1 MITRPKSSMP
11 NRRISNELKLDTN
24 TKINS
29 VDNISANQSP
39 KISSGKFRNFLENKN
54 SFSMLDINEKA
65 IIDKGPS
72 LPIQYK
78 RLSSKEIKEIFH
90 MNKLENYRKAKK
102 LKISSMKNI
111 LLDRMALL
119 NLVKNQT
126 DKKNNKKEKKIY
138 DTENQKENWVKTER
152 KLMHQN
158 NTFSGEEIKKLNKK
172 GVFIQRPQTT
182 KATRSRLNFQK
193 LGLKTEEMKDTEKT
207 YIKRDIWKPLNY
219 EPYEDMVKNKKN
231 FITKMQE
238 NPFFKR
244 LPQCSIREIKE
255 KTRNSD
261 IFFLKQKIPEKFE
274 LERERREKRQEL
286 YNTYFDSDIFNLKNN
301 EISIKKIGEKYLFN
315 NPKNIKYTS
324 TRESRSEW
332 KNVITKDALNN
343 CSSKSYNILTPNRK
357 NNNLT
362 KDDIYKILNDKKV
375 LHNPLRKQN
384 VLSKYMDLAN
394 NSSSN
399 SGQEYL
405 KFYNANP
412 DCFKKVPEHCGTFGD
427 LYLQYKNLCDEPF
440 YKKTTIKE

>member
-1 MITRPKSSMP
+1 MP
-11 NRRISNELKLDTN
+11 NRRISNKLKLDTN

-29 VDNISANQSP
+29 VDNISINQSP
-39 KISSGKFRNFLENKN
+39 KISSGKFRTFLDNKN
-54 SFSMLDINEKA
+54 SFSMLDVNEKD
-65 IIDKGPS
+65 IMDKGPS
-72 LPIQYK
+72 LPVQYK

-119 NLVKNQT
+119 NIVKNQT
-126 DKKNNKKEKKIY
+126 DKKNNK
-138 DTENQKENWVKTER
+138 TENQKENRVKTER
-152 KLMHQN
+152 KSMHKN
-158 NTFSGEEIKKLNKK
+158 NTFSGEEIKKLNKR
-172 GVFIQRPQTT
+172 GIFIQRPQTS

-193 LGLKTEEMKDTEKT
+193 LGLKTEEIKDSEKT

-219 EPYEDMVKNKKN
+219 EIYEEMVKNKKI

-274 LERERREKRQEL
+274 LERERREKRQEQ
-286 YNTYFDSDIFNLKNN
+286 YNSYFDSDIFNLKNN
-301 EISIKKIGEKYLFN
+301 EININKIGEKYLFN

-324 TRESRSEW
+324 TRESKSEW

-343 CSSKSYNILTPNRK
+343 CSSKNYNILTPNRK

>member
-1 MITRPKSSMP
+1 M
-11 NRRISNELKLDTN
+11 
-24 TKINS
+24 
-29 VDNISANQSP
+29 
-39 KISSGKFRNFLENKN
+39 
-54 SFSMLDINEKA
+54 
-65 IIDKGPS
+65 
-72 LPIQYK
+72 
-78 RLSSKEIKEIFH
+78 
-90 MNKLENYRKAKK
+90 
-102 LKISSMKNI
+102 
-111 LLDRMALL
+111 
-119 NLVKNQT
+119 
-126 DKKNNKKEKKIY
+126 
-138 DTENQKENWVKTER
+138 
-152 KLMHQN
+152 
-158 NTFSGEEIKKLNKK
+158 
-172 GVFIQRPQTT
+172 
-182 KATRSRLNFQK
+182 
-193 LGLKTEEMKDTEKT
+193 
-207 YIKRDIWKPLNY
+207 
-219 EPYEDMVKNKKN
+219 
-231 FITKMQE
+231 
-238 NPFFKR
+238 
-244 LPQCSIREIKE
+244 
-255 KTRNSD
+255 
-261 IFFLKQKIPEKFE
+261 
-274 LERERREKRQEL
+274 
-286 YNTYFDSDIFNLKNN
+286 KNN

-440 YKKTTIKE
+440 YKKTT

>member
-11 NRRISNELKLDTN
+11 NRRISNKLKLETN

-29 VDNISANQSP
+29 VDNISINQSP
-39 KISSGKFRNFLENKN
+39 KISSGKFRTFLDNKN
-54 SFSMLDINEKA
+54 SFSMLDVNEKV
-65 IIDKGPS
+65 IMDKGPS
-72 LPIQYK
+72 LPVQYK

-90 MNKLENYRKAKK
+90 MNRLENNRKAKK

-119 NLVKNQT
+119 NIVKNQT
-126 DKKNNKKEKKIY
+126 DKKNNK
-138 DTENQKENWVKTER
+138 TENQKENLVKTER
-152 KLMHQN
+152 KSMHKN
-158 NTFSGEEIKKLNKK
+158 NTFSGEEIKKLNKR
-172 GVFIQRPQTT
+172 GIFIQRPQTS

-193 LGLKTEEMKDTEKT
+193 LGLKTEEMKDSEKT

-219 EPYEDMVKNKKN
+219 EPYEEMVKNKKN